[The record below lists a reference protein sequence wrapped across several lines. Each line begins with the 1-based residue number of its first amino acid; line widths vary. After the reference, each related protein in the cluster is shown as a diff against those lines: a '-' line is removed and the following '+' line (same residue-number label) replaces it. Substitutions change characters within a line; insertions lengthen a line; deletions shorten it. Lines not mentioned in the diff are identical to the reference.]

1 MKRLFLTLAFMF
13 TLCFCIASCTSEEQ
27 TLTDEILLSQ
37 DWVIQSSSKIDQDGQ
52 ALSSANASVEG
63 WYNATVPSTVMGT
76 LTQNGL
82 YKDLLISKNYK
93 DADKSPFDVS
103 WWYRTSFKLAPVEK
117 GKHVKIE
124 FDGLTYRAN
133 IWLNGQ
139 LIAPKEEVYG
149 PFCRFSFDITDK
161 VKEEN
166 ILAVEIFR
174 AQDGEPNIGFV
185 DWNPR
190 PLDESMGIFRE
201 VRVVTTGDVG
211 MTNTWVKSKVNTES
225 LKEAWL
231 TIETQVENLSDQAV
245 NGELKGK
252 IENIT
257 FSVPVSLDPKEKK
270 TVTITPENV
279 KDLHIKNPRLW
290 WSHDMGTPEMYN
302 LDLRFVVDKR
312 VSASEKVDFGIRQ
325 IETYMTAQG
334 HKGFVLNGKKVL
346 IKSAGWTDD
355 IFLRDT
361 PASNEI
367 QVKYV
372 KDMNMNSIRFENIW
386 GNSQNIYNLCDRYG
400 LLAIVGW
407 SCQWEW
413 QGYLGIPDDEFGCIR
428 SEHDMKL
435 LTRFLYDQV
444 TWLRNHPSVIAWMMG
459 SDKLPRP
466 ELEKMYMEIYPKIDD
481 RPYFGAAKG
490 LISELTGATGMKML
504 GPYEYVGPNYWFI
517 DAKLGGA
524 YGFNTETGP
533 GPQVPVLESIEKMIP
548 KDKLW
553 PLNNEWDY
561 HCTTATE
568 ALNTLDVLNKAIDG
582 KFGKPANLKE
592 YLDRAHLL
600 SYESTKS
607 MFEAFRVNKTEA
619 TGVVQWML
627 NSAWPSLY
635 WQLYDFYMIPTSA
648 YYGVKKANMPQQ
660 LIYNYKDNGIYLVNE
675 TMDNK
680 EIKAVVK
687 IYSFDSK
694 VLTEKD
700 IQISM
705 KADNVQ
711 KIHEVGAPTNSF
723 LFLSLYDNQN
733 NLLAENFYCLSAK
746 QDEYDWEKS
755 DWVGSPLSQY
765 TDFSS
770 LKSLPKTELKVS
782 VSQSAGDKENIIY
795 VEIENTSSTIAF
807 FSQYLLKDANGEI
820 VYPVFWEDNY
830 INILPGQKK
839 VVKCSFDSKLINS
852 KVSSLQVTGWNTDP
866 KTVKIN

>member
-1 MKRLFLTLAFMF
+1 MKRLFLTLAFTF

-27 TLTDEILLSQ
+27 TVTDEILLSQ
-37 DWVIQSSSKIDQDGQ
+37 DWKIQSSSKIDQDGK
-52 ALSSANASVEG
+52 ALSSSNASVEG

-82 YKDLLISKNYK
+82 YKDLLVSKNYK

-103 WWYRTSFKLAPVEK
+103 WWYRTSFKLSPVEK

-161 VKEEN
+161 VKEDN

-174 AQDGEPNIGFV
+174 AQKGEPNIGFV

-201 VRVVTTGDVG
+201 VRVITTGDVD
-211 MTNTWVKSKVNTES
+211 MKNTWIKTKVNTES

-231 TIETQVENLSDQAV
+231 TVETQVQNLSDQAV
-245 NGELKGK
+245 KGELTGK
-252 IENIT
+252 IENIS
-257 FSVPVSLDPKEKK
+257 FSVPVSLEAKEKK
-270 TVTITPENV
+270 TITITPDEA
-279 KDLHIKNPRLW
+279 KGLHIQNPRLW

-302 LDLRFVVDKR
+302 LDLRFVTNKQ
-312 VSASEKVDFGIRQ
+312 VSASQKVDFGIRQ
-325 IETYMTAQG
+325 IETYMTEQG

-361 PASNEI
+361 PVSNEI
-367 QVKYV
+367 QTKYV

-386 GNSQNIYNLCDRYG
+386 GNSQSIYNLCDRYG

-413 QGYLGIPDDEFGCIR
+413 EGYLGIPDDDFGCIR

-435 LTRFLYDQV
+435 MTRFLYDQV

-481 RPYFGAAKG
+481 RPYLGAAKA
-490 LISELTGATGMKML
+490 LVSEITGATGMKMY

-517 DAKLGGA
+517 DSKLGGA

-533 GPQVPVLESIEKMIP
+533 GAQVPVLESIEKMIP
-548 KDKLW
+548 KNKLW

-568 ALNTLDVLNKAIDG
+568 ALNNLDVLNKTIDG

-619 TGVVQWML
+619 TGIVQWML

-648 YYGVKKANMPQQ
+648 YYGVRTANMPQQ
-660 LIYNYKDNGIYLVNE
+660 LIYNYKDNGIYAVNE
-675 TMDNK
+675 TMDGK
-680 EIKAVVK
+680 EAKAVVK

-694 VLTEKD
+694 LLSEKD
-700 IQISM
+700 IQVSM

-711 KIHEVGAPTNSF
+711 KIHEIGAPENSF
-723 LFLSLYDNQN
+723 VFLSLYDNQN

-746 QDEYDWEKS
+746 LDEYDWEKS
-755 DWVGSPLSQY
+755 NWVGSPLTQY
-765 TDFSS
+765 TDFRG
-770 LKSLPKTELKVS
+770 LNNLPKTDLKVS
-782 VSQSAGDKENIIY
+782 VLQSAGEKENVISL
-795 VEIENTSSTIAF
+795 EIENTSSTIAF

-839 VVKCSFDSKLINS
+839 VLRCSFDSKLINS
-852 KVSSLQVTGWNTDP
+852 KVSTLQVTGWNTEP
-866 KTVKIN
+866 QTIKVN